1 MSDLLQQ
8 EMRGRIPGRLIKAM
22 AFCAVC
28 MCGVFNVTPAMAYP
42 TFTCAYEK
50 DHNPPLDAEAERWF
64 QRARHLEKE
73 LGHWPEVV
81 ALYEKAI
88 AKDHWKAMHNLAQLY
103 RVGEPGTEKN
113 PGIEVDTSKMLD
125 LYERMVKLKVPLGYY
140 NWAVVAENGRG
151 VLKSDRMASS
161 YMFQAAQLGSPLAQV
176 QIGQYFAFALPRD
189 KQDDDMAERYY
200 RCAGAQDN
208 PDAIEKTASFY
219 DTAKE
224 NKPRSLFYYQRAA
237 SLGSS
242 TGFSYLIGV
251 FESEPQP
258 IYNFGYQ
265 PDPKLH
271 ELYTGLSKQLD
282 ADPTLR
288 FPSLI
293 KEHPLPAH
301 PKQGFDAEHPDRRP
315 EL

>member
-1 MSDLLQQ
+1 MPKPLTKAITLCAITFSILLS
-8 EMRGRIPGRLIKAM
+8 GA
-22 AFCAVC
+22 
-28 MCGVFNVTPAMAYP
+28 PAMAYP

-50 DHNPPLDAEAERWF
+50 DHNPPLDAEADGWF
-64 QRARHLEKE
+64 QQARALEKVR
-73 LGHWPEVV
+73 GVKDWRTIVG
-81 ALYEKAI
+81 LYEKAI
-88 AKDHWKAMHNLAQLY
+88 AKDHWKAMHNLAGLY
-103 RVGEPGTEKN
+103 RTGWPGQ
-113 PGIEVDTSKMLD
+113 PGVEQDTSKMLD

-140 NWAVVAENGRG
+140 NWAVVVENGQG

-219 DTAKE
+219 DTARK
-224 NKPRSLFYYQRAA
+224 NKPRALFYYQRAA

-242 TGFSYLIGV
+242 SGLSSLSGAFSAQP
-251 FESEPQP
+251 EP
-258 IYNFGYQ
+258 IDNFGYQ
-265 PDPKLH
+265 PDEKLH
-271 ELYTGLSKQLD
+271 EFYSGLWKQVR
-282 ADPTLR
+282 ANRNLR
-288 FPSLI
+288 FPNLM
-293 KEHPLPAH
+293 KDHPLPAH

-315 EL
+315 EI

>member
-1 MSDLLQQ
+1 MPKPLT
-8 EMRGRIPGRLIKAM
+8 KAIY
-22 AFCAVC
+22 FCALIFSLLLS
-28 MCGVFNVTPAMAYP
+28 GAPAMAYP

-64 QRARHLEKE
+64 QQARALEKVR
-73 LGHWPEVV
+73 GVKDWKTIVG
-81 ALYEKAI
+81 LYEKAI
-88 AKDHWKAMHNLAQLY
+88 AKDHWKAMHNLAGLY
-103 RVGEPGTEKN
+103 RTGWPGQ
-113 PGIEVDTSKMLD
+113 PGVEQDTSKMLD

-219 DTAKE
+219 DTARK
-224 NKPRSLFYYQRAA
+224 NKPRALFYYQRAA

-242 TGFSYLIGV
+242 TGFSYLSGV
-251 FESEPQP
+251 FESEPEP
-258 IYNFGYQ
+258 INNFGYQ

-271 ELYTGLSKQLD
+271 ELYASLWEQIE
-282 ADPTLR
+282 ANPQLR
-288 FPSLI
+288 FPNLM
-293 KEHPLPAH
+293 KDHPLPPH
-301 PKQGFDAEHPDRRP
+301 PKQGFDAEHPDQRP

>member
-1 MSDLLQQ
+1 
-8 EMRGRIPGRLIKAM
+8 
-22 AFCAVC
+22 
-28 MCGVFNVTPAMAYP
+28 MAYP
-42 TFTCAYEK
+42 TFICAYEK
-50 DHNPPLDAEAERWF
+50 DHNPPLDAEADQWF
-64 QRARHLEKE
+64 KRARYLEEE

-88 AKDHWKAMHNLAQLY
+88 ARDHWKAMHNLAQLY

-176 QIGQYFAFALPRD
+176 RVGQYFAFALPRD

-208 PDAIEKTASFY
+208 SYAIEKTASFY
-219 DTAKE
+219 DTARK

-237 SLGSS
+237 SLGSF
-242 TGFSYLIGV
+242 TGLNNLKGA
-251 FESEPQP
+251 FEAIPRP
-258 IYNFGYQ
+258 IHNFGYQ
-265 PDPKLH
+265 PNPTLH
-271 ELYTGLSKQLD
+271 DFYSDLLGQLR
-282 ADPTLR
+282 ADPNLR
-288 FPSLI
+288 FPNLM
-293 KEHPLPAH
+293 KDHPLPAH
-301 PKQGFDAEHPDRRP
+301 PEQGFDAEHPDRRP
-315 EL
+315 EI

>member
-1 MSDLLQQ
+1 MPKLLSKTIL
-8 EMRGRIPGRLIKAM
+8 RCVLILS
-22 AFCAVC
+22 CLVS
-28 MCGVFNVTPAMAYP
+28 GVPAMAYP

-50 DHNPPLDAEAERWF
+50 DHNPPLNAEADGWF
-64 QRARHLEKE
+64 QQARALEKVR
-73 LGHWPEVV
+73 GVKDWRTIVG
-81 ALYEKAI
+81 LYEKAI
-88 AKDHWKAMHNLAQLY
+88 AKDHWKAMHNLAGLY
-103 RVGEPGTEKN
+103 RTGWPGQ
-113 PGIEVDTSKMLD
+113 PGVEQDTSKMLD

-140 NWAVVAENGRG
+140 NWAVTVESGRG

-242 TGFSYLIGV
+242 SGLDSLSGAFSAHP
-251 FESEPQP
+251 EP
-258 IYNFGYQ
+258 IDNFGYQ
-265 PDPKLH
+265 PDEKLH
-271 ELYTGLSKQLD
+271 EFYSGLSKQLD
-282 ADPTLR
+282 ANPDLR
-288 FPSLI
+288 FPNLM
-293 KEHPLPAH
+293 KDHPLPRH

-315 EL
+315 EI

>member
-1 MSDLLQQ
+1 MS
-8 EMRGRIPGRLIKAM
+8 
-22 AFCAVC
+22 FFAVS
-28 MCGVFNVTPAMAYP
+28 MCGVFNGTPAMAYP
-42 TFTCAYEK
+42 TFACAYEK
-50 DHNPPLDAEAERWF
+50 DHNPPQDAEAERWF
-64 QRARHLEKE
+64 QQARALETVRGVKDWKTIV
-73 LGHWPEVV
+73 G
-81 ALYEKAI
+81 LYEKAI
-88 AKDHWKAMHNLAQLY
+88 AKDHWKAMHNLAGLY
-103 RVGEPGTEKN
+103 RTGWPGQ
-113 PGIEVDTSKMLD
+113 PGVEQDTNKMLD
-125 LYERMVKLKVPLGYY
+125 FYERMVKLKVPLGYY
-140 NWAVVAENGRG
+140 NLAVVAENGQG

-224 NKPRSLFYYQRAA
+224 NKPRALFYYQRAA

-242 TGFSYLIGV
+242 TGFSYLSGV
-251 FESEPQP
+251 FESEPEP

-265 PDPKLH
+265 SDAKLH
-271 ELYTGLSKQLD
+271 ELYTKLWEQLD
-282 ADPTLR
+282 ANPELR
-288 FPSLI
+288 FPNLI
-293 KEHPLPAH
+293 KDHPLPAH

-315 EL
+315 EI

>member
-1 MSDLLQQ
+1 MLKPLTKDTF
-8 EMRGRIPGRLIKAM
+8 
-22 AFCAVC
+22 FCAIFFSFLLS
-28 MCGVFNVTPAMAYP
+28 GTPAMAYP

-64 QRARHLEKE
+64 QQARALEKVR
-73 LGHWPEVV
+73 GVKDWITIVG
-81 ALYEKAI
+81 LYENAI
-88 AKDHWKAMHNLAQLY
+88 AKDHWKAMHNLAGLY
-103 RVGEPGTEKN
+103 RTGWPGQ
-113 PGIEVDTSKMLD
+113 PGVEQDTSKMLD

-219 DTAKE
+219 DTARK
-224 NKPRSLFYYQRAA
+224 NKPRALFYYQRAA
-237 SLGSS
+237 SLGSLS
-242 TGFSYLIGV
+242 SLMSLSGAFSA
-251 FESEPQP
+251 QP
-258 IYNFGYQ
+258 KPIDNFGYQ
-265 PDPKLH
+265 PDEKLH
-271 ELYTGLSKQLD
+271 DLYTGLLKQLR
-282 ADPTLR
+282 ADPNLR
-288 FPSLI
+288 FPNLI

-315 EL
+315 EI

>member
-1 MSDLLQQ
+1 MPKPLT
-8 EMRGRIPGRLIKAM
+8 KAIY
-22 AFCAVC
+22 FCALIFSLLLS
-28 MCGVFNVTPAMAYP
+28 GAPAMAYP

-64 QRARHLEKE
+64 QQARALEKVR
-73 LGHWPEVV
+73 GVKDWKTIVG
-81 ALYEKAI
+81 LYEKAI
-88 AKDHWKAMHNLAQLY
+88 AKDHWKAMHNLAGLY
-103 RVGEPGTEKN
+103 RTGWPGQ
-113 PGIEVDTSKMLD
+113 PGVEQDTSKMLD

-219 DTAKE
+219 DTARK
-224 NKPRSLFYYQRAA
+224 NKPRALFYYQRAA

-242 TGFSYLIGV
+242 TGFSYLSGV
-251 FESEPQP
+251 FESEPEP
-258 IYNFGYQ
+258 INNFGYQ

-271 ELYTGLSKQLD
+271 ELYASLWEQIE
-282 ADPTLR
+282 ANPQLR
-288 FPSLI
+288 FPNLM
-293 KEHPLPAH
+293 KDHP
-301 PKQGFDAEHPDRRP
+301 
-315 EL
+315 

>member
-1 MSDLLQQ
+1 M
-8 EMRGRIPGRLIKAM
+8 PKPLIKALS
-22 AFCAVC
+22 FCVLTFLLLLSGAS
-28 MCGVFNVTPAMAYP
+28 AMAYP

-50 DHNPPLDAEAERWF
+50 DHNPPLDAEADGWF
-64 QRARHLEKE
+64 QQARALEKVR
-73 LGHWPEVV
+73 GVKDWRTIVG
-81 ALYEKAI
+81 LYEKAI
-88 AKDHWKAMHNLAQLY
+88 AKDHWKAMHNLAGLY
-103 RVGEPGTEKN
+103 RTGWPGQ
-113 PGIEVDTSKMLD
+113 PGVEQDTSKMLD

-140 NWAVVAENGRG
+140 NWAVVVENGRG

-208 PDAIEKTASFY
+208 PGAIEKTASFY
-219 DTAKE
+219 DTARK
-224 NKPRSLFYYQRAA
+224 NKPRALFYYQRAA

-242 TGFSYLIGV
+242 TGLSNLEGAFDAA
-251 FESEPQP
+251 PRP

-271 ELYTGLSKQLD
+271 ELYANLSKQLD
-282 ADPTLR
+282 ANPNLR
-288 FPSLI
+288 FPNLM
-293 KEHPLPAH
+293 KDHPLPAH
-301 PKQGFDAEHPDRRP
+301 PKQGYDAEHPDRRP
-315 EL
+315 EI